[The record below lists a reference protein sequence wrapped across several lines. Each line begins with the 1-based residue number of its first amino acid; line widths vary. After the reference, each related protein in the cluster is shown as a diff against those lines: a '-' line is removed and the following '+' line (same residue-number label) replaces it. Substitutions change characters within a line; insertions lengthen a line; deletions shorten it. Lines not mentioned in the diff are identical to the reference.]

1 MIRHKIIHKFKQI
14 EHFTSKFCSQRSKNA
29 WIRSHI
35 QTHGTYVF
43 ACFFCILCFFF
54 LFSIHFERFEVQI
67 FFFGSPTK
75 TTTNRNKVIYLV
87 FPLLLYNCLSKIDMH
102 NKKIITIQYAC
113 PRQIKYTY
121 TQTLFFRGLEAHSV
135 TIFKCSKIN

>member
-29 WIRSHI
+29 WIRFHI

-43 ACFFCILCFFF
+43 ACFFVFSVSFFYF
-54 LFSIHFERFEVQI
+54 QFTLRDLRFK

-135 TIFKCSKIN
+135 TISF

>member
-1 MIRHKIIHKFKQI
+1 MNTSQVNFVRSAAKTLEFGLIYKHTAHMYLLVFFVFSVSFFYFQFTLRDLRFK
-14 EHFTSKFCSQRSKNA
+14 
-29 WIRSHI
+29 
-35 QTHGTYVF
+35 
-43 ACFFCILCFFF
+43 
-54 LFSIHFERFEVQI
+54 

-135 TIFKCSKIN
+135 TISL